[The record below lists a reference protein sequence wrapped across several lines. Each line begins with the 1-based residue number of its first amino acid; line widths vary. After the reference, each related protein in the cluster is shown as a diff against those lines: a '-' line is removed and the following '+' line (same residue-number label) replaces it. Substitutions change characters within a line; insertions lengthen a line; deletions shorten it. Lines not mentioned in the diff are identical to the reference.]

1 MPTLLS
7 PSPPLKNSPHSP
19 LPHCPFPSLITHNT
33 HSLQMTQRNQK
44 SDRRL
49 HKLLQRCLVTKRLA
63 SSLPAQSLC
72 WLSSFSLLS
81 GGFVYAQVD
90 TSIDNIVPTAENS
103 QPTVTNPVKK
113 EVVRDRTA
121 TATESTQATPDFSER
136 RARLKKRLRNKTE
149 VSKVSPVRRSTS
161 QSESDEP
168 VTRIRRSRP
177 NVEISQ
183 PDTTA
188 RRFRRQVE
196 ASRVKPAR
204 IRQEKPQSDSET
216 TSSNYRTIPDRPS
229 EVSQPPSISDS
240 KKDYNNAYIDP
251 NDYKNDGTSN
261 NYQAPNS
268 VVLTERSSGC
278 RTILAQGANGGI
290 CAKIPITPY
299 GNQRVADSNN
309 DVTRKQ
315 APSWIR
321 KSQQTTAI
329 ANVSP
334 SRRLA
339 SRDNNTGWR
348 RTRVGPIN
356 LNNGSWREKPVAS
369 VGVSKSSFRPNR
381 FIPNPT
387 SFNPNPIVGS
397 SASAP
402 SAGELSAPMTADN
415 TAPRDSTV
423 AYDIPLASALPQIPY
438 SGAVAANPGGMMF
451 PLSVPSPITS
461 LFGWRVHPITGD
473 RRFHAGTDLGA
484 AMGTPILAA
493 ATGQVEVADYVGGY
507 GLTVILNHSSAQQ
520 TLYGH
525 MSEIF
530 VQPGQVV
537 QQGSVI
543 GQVGSTGNSTGP
555 HLHFEVRHLTS
566 LGWVATDPGVQL
578 DSALSQL
585 IKATQTARVIGQP
598 GS

>member
-1 MPTLLS
+1 
-7 PSPPLKNSPHSP
+7 
-19 LPHCPFPSLITHNT
+19 
-33 HSLQMTQRNQK
+33 MTQRNQLG
-44 SDRRL
+44 DRRL

-90 TSIDNIVPTAENS
+90 TSIDNIVPTVENS
-103 QPTVTNPVKK
+103 RQAVTNPVKK
-113 EVVRDRTA
+113 EVVRSRSA
-121 TATESTQATPDFSER
+121 SATESTQATPDFSER

-149 VSKVSPVRRSTS
+149 VSQSSEPVRRSTR

-168 VTRIRRSRP
+168 VTRIRRSRAS
-177 NVEISQ
+177 VDSE

-204 IRQEKPQSDSET
+204 IRHTKPQVEDSSV
-216 TSSNYRTIPDRPS
+216 TSSNSRTIERPS
-229 EVSQPPSISDS
+229 EVSRPPSISDS

-261 NYQAPNS
+261 YQAPNS
-268 VVLTERSSGC
+268 VVLTERSNGC
-278 RTILAQGANGGI
+278 RTILAQGAGGI

-321 KSQQTTAI
+321 RSQETTAY

-334 SRRLA
+334 PRRLA
-339 SRDNNTGWR
+339 STLSRSAWR
-348 RTRVGPIN
+348 STRVGPIN

-381 FIPNPT
+381 FIPKPSN
-387 SFNPNPIVGS
+387 FNSNPIVGS
-397 SASAP
+397 SAIAP
-402 SAGELSAPMTADN
+402 APGELSAPMTADN

-423 AYDIPLASALPQIPY
+423 TYDIPLASVLPQIPY
-438 SGAVAANPGGMMF
+438 TGAVAVNPGGMMF

-493 ATGQVEVADYVGGY
+493 ATGQVEVADWVGGY

-543 GQVGSTGNSTGP
+543 GRVGSTGNSTGP

-578 DSALSQL
+578 DSGLSQL
-585 IKATQTARVIGQP
+585 IQATQTARIIGQP

>member
-1 MPTLLS
+1 
-7 PSPPLKNSPHSP
+7 
-19 LPHCPFPSLITHNT
+19 
-33 HSLQMTQRNQK
+33 MTQRNQK

-49 HKLLQRCLVTKRLA
+49 HNLLQRCFVTKRLA

-90 TSIDNIVPTAENS
+90 TSIDNIVPTVENS
-103 QPTVTNPVKK
+103 QPAVTNPVKK
-113 EVVRDRTA
+113 EIVRDRTA
-121 TATESTQATPDFSER
+121 TSAESTPDFSER

-161 QSESDEP
+161 QSESEEP
-168 VTRIRRSRP
+168 VTPIRRSKP
-177 NVEISQ
+177 SVEKSE

-188 RRFRRQVE
+188 RRFRREVE
-196 ASRVKPAR
+196 ASQIKPVR
-204 IRQEKPQSDSET
+204 IRQEDSEA
-216 TSSNYRTIPDRPS
+216 TSNNSRTIERPS
-229 EVSQPPSISDS
+229 EVSRPPSSSDTISGTEG

-251 NDYKNDGTSN
+251 NDYKNDGT
-261 NYQAPNS
+261 NYQPPNS
-268 VVLTERSSGC
+268 VVLTERSHDC
-278 RTILAQGANGGI
+278 RTILAQGANGI

-321 KSQQTTAI
+321 RSQATTAI

-334 SRRLA
+334 PRRL
-339 SRDNNTGWR
+339 SREYNNTGWR
-348 RTRVGPIN
+348 KTRIGPIN
-356 LNNGSWREKPVAS
+356 LNNGSWREKSVAS
-369 VGVSKSSFRPNR
+369 VGVSKSAFRPNR
-381 FIPNPT
+381 FIPNPS
-387 SFNPNPIVGS
+387 SFNSNPIVGS
-397 SASAP
+397 SAIAP
-402 SAGELSAPMTADN
+402 ASGELSAPMTADN

-438 SGAVAANPGGMMF
+438 TGAIAANPGGMMY
-451 PLSVPSPITS
+451 PLSIPSSITS

-493 ATGQVEVADYVGGY
+493 ATGQVEVADWVGGY
-507 GLTVILNHSSAQQ
+507 GLTVILNHTSAQQ

-530 VQPGQVV
+530 VQPGQLV
-537 QQGSVI
+537 QQGTVI
-543 GQVGSTGNSTGP
+543 GRVGSTGNSTGP

-566 LGWVATDPGVQL
+566 QGWVATDPGVEL
-578 DSALSQL
+578 ETALSQL
-585 IKATQTARVIGQP
+585 IKATQTAQIIQP

>member
-1 MPTLLS
+1 
-7 PSPPLKNSPHSP
+7 
-19 LPHCPFPSLITHNT
+19 
-33 HSLQMTQRNQK
+33 MTQRNQK

-49 HKLLQRCLVTKRLA
+49 HNLLQRCFVTKPLA

-90 TSIDNIVPTAENS
+90 TSIDNIVPTVENS
-103 QPTVTNPVKK
+103 QAQVTNPVKK

-121 TATESTQATPDFSER
+121 TAVEATPDFSER
-136 RARLKKRLRNKTE
+136 RARLKKRLRNQTE

-161 QSESDEP
+161 QSESDEL

-177 NVEISQ
+177 SVEISE

-196 ASRVKPAR
+196 ASQVKPVR
-204 IRQEKPQSDSET
+204 IRQEKPQSDSQA
-216 TSSNYRTIPDRPS
+216 TSNNSATIERPS
-229 EVSQPPSISDS
+229 EVSRPPSSSDTISGTEG

-251 NDYKNDGTSN
+251 NDYKNDGTS

-278 RTILAQGANGGI
+278 RTILAPGASGGI
-290 CAKIPITPY
+290 CAKIPIAPY

-309 DVTRKQ
+309 ETTPKQ

-321 KSQQTTAI
+321 RSQATTAS
-329 ANVSP
+329 ANVSTP
-334 SRRLA
+334 RRIA
-339 SRDNNTGWR
+339 RENDNTGWR

-356 LNNGSWREKPVAS
+356 LNNGGWREKSVAS
-369 VGVSKSSFRPNR
+369 ANVSKSAFRPNR

-387 SFNPNPIVGS
+387 SFNANPIVGS
-397 SASAP
+397 SAIARS
-402 SAGELSAPMTADN
+402 SGELSAPMTADN

-438 SGAVAANPGGMMF
+438 TGAIAANPGGMMF
-451 PLSVPSPITS
+451 PLSVASPITS

-493 ATGQVEVADYVGGY
+493 ATGQVEIADYVGGY
-507 GLTVILNHSSAQQ
+507 GLTVILNHTSAQQ

-530 VQPGQVV
+530 VQPGQVI
-537 QQGSVI
+537 QQGTVI
-543 GQVGSTGNSTGP
+543 GRVGSTGNSTGP

-566 LGWVATDPGVQL
+566 QGWVATDPGL
-578 DSALSQL
+578 ELETALSQL
-585 IKATQTARVIGQP
+585 IKATQTAGVIREP

>member
-1 MPTLLS
+1 
-7 PSPPLKNSPHSP
+7 
-19 LPHCPFPSLITHNT
+19 
-33 HSLQMTQRNQK
+33 MTQRNQK

-49 HKLLQRCLVTKRLA
+49 HNLLQRYLVTKRLA

-90 TSIDNIVPTAENS
+90 TSIDNIVPTVENS
-103 QPTVTNPVKK
+103 QPVVTNPVKK
-113 EVVRDRTA
+113 EVVRDRTV
-121 TATESTQATPDFSER
+121 TSVESTPDFSER

-161 QSESDEP
+161 QSESEEP
-168 VTRIRRSRP
+168 VTLLRRSRP
-177 NVEISQ
+177 SVETSE

-196 ASRVKPAR
+196 ASRVKPVK
-204 IRQEKPQSDSET
+204 IRQEDSET
-216 TSSNYRTIPDRPS
+216 TSSNSRTIERPS
-229 EVSQPPSISDS
+229 EVSRPPSSVTEG

-251 NDYKNDGTSN
+251 SDYKNDGT

-278 RTILAQGANGGI
+278 RTILAQGASSI

-309 DVTRKQ
+309 DVTGKQ

-321 KSQQTTAI
+321 RSQATTAI
-329 ANVSP
+329 ASVSP
-334 SRRLA
+334 RRLA
-339 SRDNNTGWR
+339 NEDNNTGWR
-348 RTRVGPIN
+348 KTRVGPIN
-356 LNNGSWREKPVAS
+356 LNNGSWREKSVAS
-369 VGVSKSSFRPNR
+369 NVSKSAFRPNR
-381 FIPNPT
+381 FIPNP
-387 SFNPNPIVGS
+387 SSLNSNSIVGS
-397 SASAP
+397 SAIAEGGSLTIAP
-402 SAGELSAPMTADN
+402 PAGELSAPMTADN

-438 SGAVAANPGGMMF
+438 TGAIAANPGGMMF
-451 PLSVPSPITS
+451 PLSVPSSITS

-493 ATGQVEVADYVGGY
+493 ATGQVEIADWVGGY
-507 GLTVILNHSSAQQ
+507 GLTVILNHTSAQQ

-537 QQGSVI
+537 QQGTVI
-543 GQVGSTGNSTGP
+543 GRVGSTGNSTGP

-566 LGWVATDPGVQL
+566 QGWVATDPGIEL
-578 DSALSQL
+578 ETALSQL

>member
-1 MPTLLS
+1 
-7 PSPPLKNSPHSP
+7 
-19 LPHCPFPSLITHNT
+19 
-33 HSLQMTQRNQK
+33 MTQRNQK

-49 HKLLQRCLVTKRLA
+49 HNLLQRCLVTKRLA

-103 QPTVTNPVKK
+103 QAQVTNPVKK
-113 EVVRDRTA
+113 EVVRDRSA
-121 TATESTQATPDFSER
+121 TTVESTPDFSER

-149 VSKVSPVRRSTS
+149 VSQSSEPVRRSTR

-177 NVEISQ
+177 SVEISE

-196 ASRVKPAR
+196 ASRVKPAI

-229 EVSQPPSISDS
+229 EVSRPPSSSDTISGTEG
-240 KKDYNNAYIDP
+240 KNDYNNAYIDP

-261 NYQAPNS
+261 YQAPNS
-268 VVLTERSSGC
+268 VVLTERSGGC

-321 KSQQTTAI
+321 RSQATTAI

-334 SRRLA
+334 SRRIA
-339 SRDNNTGWR
+339 TEENNTGWR

-356 LNNGSWREKPVAS
+356 LNNGSWREKSVAS
-369 VGVSKSSFRPNR
+369 ATVSKSAFRPNR

-387 SFNPNPIVGS
+387 SFNSNPIVGLG
-397 SASAP
+397 ASAP
-402 SAGELSAPMTADN
+402 AAGELSAPMTADN

-438 SGAVAANPGGMMF
+438 TGAIAANPGGMMF
-451 PLSVPSPITS
+451 PLSVPSQITS

-507 GLTVILNHSSAQQ
+507 GLTVILNHSFAQQ

-525 MSEIF
+525 MSEVL

-537 QQGSVI
+537 QQGTVI
-543 GQVGSTGNSTGP
+543 GRVGSTGNSTGP

-566 LGWVATDPGVQL
+566 QGWVATDPGIQL

-585 IKATQTARVIGQP
+585 IQATQTARVIGQP

>member
-1 MPTLLS
+1 
-7 PSPPLKNSPHSP
+7 
-19 LPHCPFPSLITHNT
+19 
-33 HSLQMTQRNQK
+33 MTQRNQK

-49 HKLLQRCLVTKRLA
+49 HNLLQRCLVTKRLA

-90 TSIDNIVPTAENS
+90 TSIDNIVPTVENS
-103 QPTVTNPVKK
+103 RQAVTNPVKK
-113 EVVRDRTA
+113 EVVRSRSA
-121 TATESTQATPDFSER
+121 TAVESTQATPDFSER
-136 RARLKKRLRNKTE
+136 RARLKKRLRHKTE
-149 VSKVSPVRRSTS
+149 VSQSSEPVRRSTR

-168 VTRIRRSRP
+168 VTRIRRSRLS
-177 NVEISQ
+177 VETSE

-204 IRQEKPQSDSET
+204 IRQEKPQSDSEV
-216 TSSNYRTIPDRPS
+216 TSSNSRTIERPS

-261 NYQAPNS
+261 YQAPNS
-268 VVLTERSSGC
+268 VVLSERSSGC

-321 KSQQTTAI
+321 KSQETTAI

-334 SRRLA
+334 PRRLA
-339 SRDNNTGWR
+339 STKSRSAWR
-348 RTRVGPIN
+348 STRVGPIN

-369 VGVSKSSFRPNR
+369 ATVSKSAFRPNR
-381 FIPNPT
+381 FIPNPS
-387 SFNPNPIVGS
+387 SFNSNPIVGS
-397 SASAP
+397 SAIAP
-402 SAGELSAPMTADN
+402 PAGSLSAPMTADN

-423 AYDIPLASALPQIPY
+423 TYDIPLASALPQIPY
-438 SGAVAANPGGMMF
+438 TGAVAVNPGGMMF

-493 ATGQVEVADYVGGY
+493 ATGQVEVADWVGGY
-507 GLTVILNHSSAQQ
+507 GLTVILNHSFAQQ

-530 VQPGQVV
+530 VQPGQLV
-537 QQGSVI
+537 QQGTVI
-543 GQVGSTGNSTGP
+543 GRVGSTGNSTGP

-566 LGWVATDPGVQL
+566 QGWVATDPGVQL
-578 DSALSQL
+578 DSSLSQL
-585 IKATQTARVIGQP
+585 IQATQTARIIGQP

>member
-1 MPTLLS
+1 
-7 PSPPLKNSPHSP
+7 
-19 LPHCPFPSLITHNT
+19 
-33 HSLQMTQRNQK
+33 MTQRNQK

-49 HKLLQRCLVTKRLA
+49 HNLLQRYLVTKRLA

-90 TSIDNIVPTAENS
+90 TSIDNIVPTVENS

-113 EVVRDRTA
+113 EVVRDGQKPAFPAERSANDDRTV
-121 TATESTQATPDFSER
+121 TSVESTPDFSER
-136 RARLKKRLRNKTE
+136 RARLKKRLRNQTE

-177 NVEISQ
+177 SVEISE
-183 PDTTA
+183 PDTTS
-188 RRFRRQVE
+188 RRFKRQVE
-196 ASRVKPAR
+196 ASRVKPAK
-204 IRQEKPQSDSET
+204 IIQEDSEA
-216 TSSNYRTIPDRPS
+216 TSSNSRTIERPS
-229 EVSQPPSISDS
+229 EVSRPPSSETEG

-251 NDYKNDGTSN
+251 SDYKNDGT

-278 RTILAQGANGGI
+278 RTILAQGASSI

-299 GNQRVADSNN
+299 ENQRVADSNN
-309 DVTRKQ
+309 DVTGKK

-321 KSQQTTAI
+321 RSQATTAI
-329 ANVSP
+329 ASVSP

-339 SRDNNTGWR
+339 SEENNTGWR

-356 LNNGSWREKPVAS
+356 LNNGSWREKSIAS
-369 VGVSKSSFRPNR
+369 GNVSKSAFRPNR
-381 FIPNPT
+381 FIPNP
-387 SFNPNPIVGS
+387 SSLNSNPIVGS
-397 SASAP
+397 SAIAP
-402 SAGELSAPMTADN
+402 PAGELSAPMTADN
-415 TAPRDSTV
+415 TVPRDSTV

-438 SGAVAANPGGMMF
+438 TGAIAANPGGLMF
-451 PLSVPSPITS
+451 PLSVPSSITS

-493 ATGQVEVADYVGGY
+493 ATGQVEIADWVGGY
-507 GLTVILNHSSAQQ
+507 GLTVILNHTSAQQ

-525 MSEIF
+525 MSEVF
-530 VQPGQVV
+530 VQPGQLV
-537 QQGSVI
+537 QQGTVI
-543 GQVGSTGNSTGP
+543 GRVGSTGNSTGP

-566 LGWVATDPGVQL
+566 QGWVAIDPGIEL

-585 IKATQTARVIGQP
+585 IKATQTARVIAEP

>member
-1 MPTLLS
+1 M
-7 PSPPLKNSPHSP
+7 
-19 LPHCPFPSLITHNT
+19 F
-33 HSLQMTQRNQK
+33 
-44 SDRRL
+44 
-49 HKLLQRCLVTKRLA
+49 
-63 SSLPAQSLC
+63 
-72 WLSSFSLLS
+72 
-81 GGFVYAQVD
+81 AQVD
-90 TSIDNIVPTAENS
+90 TSIDNIVPTVENS

-113 EVVRDRTA
+113 EVVRSRSA
-121 TATESTQATPDFSER
+121 TAVESTQATPNFSER

-177 NVEISQ
+177 NVVISQ
-183 PDTTA
+183 PETTA

-196 ASRVKPAR
+196 ASRVNPAR
-204 IRQEKPQSDSET
+204 IRQERPQEDSET
-216 TSSNYRTIPDRPS
+216 TSSNSRPIERPS
-229 EVSQPPSISDS
+229 EVSRPPSISDS

-261 NYQAPNS
+261 YQAPNS
-268 VVLTERSSGC
+268 VILTERSSGC

-321 KSQQTTAI
+321 KSQETTAI

-334 SRRLA
+334 PRRLA
-339 SRDNNTGWR
+339 STLNRSAWR
-348 RTRVGPIN
+348 STRVGPIN
-356 LNNGSWREKPVAS
+356 LNNGGWRQKQVAS

-397 SASAP
+397 GAIAP
-402 SAGELSAPMTADN
+402 AAGSLSAPMTADN

-438 SGAVAANPGGMMF
+438 TGAVASNPGGMMF

-507 GLTVILNHSSAQQ
+507 GITVILNHSSAQQ

-525 MSEIF
+525 MSEVF

-537 QQGSVI
+537 QQGTVI
-543 GQVGSTGNSTGP
+543 GRVGSTGNSTGP

-566 LGWVATDPGVQL
+566 QGWVATDPGVQL
-578 DSALSQL
+578 DSSLSQL

>member
-1 MPTLLS
+1 
-7 PSPPLKNSPHSP
+7 
-19 LPHCPFPSLITHNT
+19 
-33 HSLQMTQRNQK
+33 MTQRNQK

-49 HKLLQRCLVTKRLA
+49 HNLLQRYLVTKRLA

-90 TSIDNIVPTAENS
+90 TSIDNIVPTVENS
-103 QPTVTNPVKK
+103 QPAVTNPVKR
-113 EVVRDRTA
+113 EVVRGTV
-121 TATESTQATPDFSER
+121 TSVESTPDFSER

-177 NVEISQ
+177 SVEISE

-204 IRQEKPQSDSET
+204 IRQEDSEA
-216 TSSNYRTIPDRPS
+216 TSSNSRTIERPS
-229 EVSQPPSISDS
+229 EVSRPPSSGEG

-251 NDYKNDGTSN
+251 NDYKNDGT

-278 RTILAQGANGGI
+278 RTILAQGANGI

-321 KSQQTTAI
+321 KSQATTAI
-329 ANVSP
+329 ASVSP

-339 SRDNNTGWR
+339 TEETNTGWR
-348 RTRVGPIN
+348 KTRVGPIN
-356 LNNGSWREKPVAS
+356 LNNGSWREKSVAS
-369 VGVSKSSFRPNR
+369 TNVSKSAFRPNR
-381 FIPNPT
+381 FIPNPS

-397 SASAP
+397 SAIAP
-402 SAGELSAPMTADN
+402 AAGELSAPMTADN
-415 TAPRDSTV
+415 TAPRDSTA

-438 SGAVAANPGGMMF
+438 IGAIAANPGGMIY
-451 PLSVPSPITS
+451 PLSIPSPITS

-493 ATGQVEVADYVGGY
+493 ATGQVEVADWVGGY
-507 GLTVILNHSSAQQ
+507 GLTVILNHTSAQQ

-537 QQGSVI
+537 QQGTII

-566 LGWVATDPGVQL
+566 QGWVATDPGVEL
-578 DSALSQL
+578 ETTLSQL
-585 IKATQTARVIGQP
+585 IKTTQTARVIGEP

>member
-1 MPTLLS
+1 M
-7 PSPPLKNSPHSP
+7 
-19 LPHCPFPSLITHNT
+19 F
-33 HSLQMTQRNQK
+33 
-44 SDRRL
+44 
-49 HKLLQRCLVTKRLA
+49 
-63 SSLPAQSLC
+63 
-72 WLSSFSLLS
+72 
-81 GGFVYAQVD
+81 AQVD
-90 TSIDNIVPTAENS
+90 TSIDNIVPTVENS
-103 QPTVTNPVKK
+103 QPAVTNPVKK
-113 EVVRDRTA
+113 EVVRSRSA
-121 TATESTQATPDFSER
+121 SATESTQATPDFSER

-149 VSKVSPVRRSTS
+149 VSKSPLRPST

-168 VTRIRRSRP
+168 VSRIRRSRP
-177 NVEISQ
+177 SVDSE

-196 ASRVKPAR
+196 ASQVNPAR
-204 IRQEKPQSDSET
+204 IRQEKPQSDSQA
-216 TSSNYRTIPDRPS
+216 TSSNSRTIERPS

-261 NYQAPNS
+261 YQAPNS
-268 VVLTERSSGC
+268 VVLTERSGGC
-278 RTILAQGANGGI
+278 RTILPQSANGGI

-299 GNQRVADSNN
+299 GDQRVADSNN
-309 DVTRKQ
+309 DVTHKQ

-321 KSQQTTAI
+321 RSQETTAI

-334 SRRLA
+334 RHLKSEN
-339 SRDNNTGWR
+339 NNTGWH

-356 LNNGSWREKPVAS
+356 LNNSSWREKSVAS
-369 VGVSKSSFRPNR
+369 ASVSKSAFRPNR
-381 FIPNPT
+381 FIPNPG
-387 SFNPNPIVGS
+387 SFNSNPIVGS
-397 SASAP
+397 SAIAP

-438 SGAVAANPGGMMF
+438 TGAVASNPGGMMF

-473 RRFHAGTDLGA
+473 RRFHSGTDLGA

-493 ATGQVEVADYVGGY
+493 ATGQVEVADWVGGY
-507 GLTVILNHSSAQQ
+507 GLTVIMNHSSAQQ

-537 QQGSVI
+537 QQGTVI
-543 GQVGSTGNSTGP
+543 GRVGSTGNSTGP

-566 LGWVATDPGVQL
+566 QGWVATDPGIQL

-585 IKATQTARVIGQP
+585 IQATQTARIIGQP

>member
-1 MPTLLS
+1 
-7 PSPPLKNSPHSP
+7 
-19 LPHCPFPSLITHNT
+19 
-33 HSLQMTQRNQK
+33 MTQRNQK

-49 HKLLQRCLVTKRLA
+49 HNLLQRCLVTKRLA

-90 TSIDNIVPTAENS
+90 TSIDNIVPTVENS
-103 QPTVTNPVKK
+103 RQIPVTNPVKK
-113 EVVRDRTA
+113 EVVRSRSA
-121 TATESTQATPDFSER
+121 TAVESTQATPDFSER
-136 RARLKKRLRNKTE
+136 RRRLKKRLRNKTE
-149 VSKVSPVRRSTS
+149 VSQSSEPVRRSTR

-177 NVEISQ
+177 SVVISE

-204 IRQEKPQSDSET
+204 IRQEKPQSDSEA
-216 TSSNYRTIPDRPS
+216 TSSNSRTIERPS

-261 NYQAPNS
+261 YQAPNS
-268 VVLTERSSGC
+268 VVLTERSNGC
-278 RTILAQGANGGI
+278 RTILAQSANGGI

-309 DVTRKQ
+309 DVTPKQ

-321 KSQQTTAI
+321 KSQQTTAS

-334 SRRLA
+334 PRRLA
-339 SRDNNTGWR
+339 STLSRSAWR
-348 RTRVGPIN
+348 STRVGPIN
-356 LNNGSWREKPVAS
+356 LNNGSWREKSVAS
-369 VGVSKSSFRPNR
+369 VGVSKSAFRPNR
-381 FIPNPT
+381 FIPNPS
-387 SFNPNPIVGS
+387 SFNSNPIVGS
-397 SASAP
+397 SAIAEGGSLTIAP

-438 SGAVAANPGGMMF
+438 TGAVAANPGGMMF
-451 PLSVPSPITS
+451 PLSIPSPITS
-461 LFGWRVHPITGD
+461 LFGWRVHPITGVS
-473 RRFHAGTDLGA
+473 RFHAGTDLGA

-493 ATGQVEVADYVGGY
+493 ATGQVEVADWVGGY

-525 MSEIF
+525 MSEVF
-530 VQPGQVV
+530 VQPGQLV
-537 QQGSVI
+537 QQGTVI
-543 GQVGSTGNSTGP
+543 GRVGSTGNSTGP

-566 LGWVATDPGVQL
+566 QGWVATDPGVQL
-578 DSALSQL
+578 DSAMSQL
-585 IKATQTARVIGQP
+585 IQATQTARIIGQP

>member
-1 MPTLLS
+1 M
-7 PSPPLKNSPHSP
+7 
-19 LPHCPFPSLITHNT
+19 
-33 HSLQMTQRNQK
+33 
-44 SDRRL
+44 
-49 HKLLQRCLVTKRLA
+49 
-63 SSLPAQSLC
+63 
-72 WLSSFSLLS
+72 
-81 GGFVYAQVD
+81 YAQVD
-90 TSIDNIVPTAENS
+90 TSIDNIVPTVENS
-103 QPTVTNPVKK
+103 RQTVTNPVKK
-113 EVVRDRTA
+113 EVVRSRSA
-121 TATESTQATPDFSER
+121 SLAESTQNTPDFSQR

-149 VSKVSPVRRSTS
+149 VSQSSPVRRSTS

-168 VTRIRRSRP
+168 VTRIRRSRAS
-177 NVEISQ
+177 VDSE

-188 RRFRRQVE
+188 RRFRGQVE

-204 IRQEKPQSDSET
+204 IRHRKPQSDSET
-216 TSSNYRTIPDRPS
+216 TSSNSRTIERPS
-229 EVSQPPSISDS
+229 EVSRPPSISDS

-261 NYQAPNS
+261 YQAPNS
-268 VVLTERSSGC
+268 VVLSERSSGC
-278 RTILAQGANGGI
+278 RSILAQGAGGI

-321 KSQQTTAI
+321 RSQETTAI

-334 SRRLA
+334 PRRLK
-339 SRDNNTGWR
+339 SENNNTGWR

-356 LNNGSWREKPVAS
+356 LNNGSWREKSVAS
-369 VGVSKSSFRPNR
+369 ATVSKSAFRPNR
-381 FIPNPT
+381 FIPNPS
-387 SFNPNPIVGS
+387 SFNSNPIIGS
-397 SASAP
+397 GAIAP
-402 SAGELSAPMTADN
+402 PAGELSAPMTADN

-438 SGAVAANPGGMMF
+438 TGAVAANPGGMMF

-525 MSEIF
+525 MSEVF

-543 GQVGSTGNSTGP
+543 GRVGSTGNSTGP

-566 LGWVATDPGVQL
+566 QGWVATDPGIQL

-585 IKATQTARVIGQP
+585 IQATQTARIIGQTYR
-598 GS
+598 

>member
-1 MPTLLS
+1 
-7 PSPPLKNSPHSP
+7 
-19 LPHCPFPSLITHNT
+19 
-33 HSLQMTQRNQK
+33 MTQRNQK

-49 HKLLQRCLVTKRLA
+49 HNLLQRYLVTKRLA
-63 SSLPAQSLC
+63 SSLPAQTLC

-90 TSIDNIVPTAENS
+90 TSIDNIVPTVENS
-103 QPTVTNPVKK
+103 QPAVTNPVKR

-121 TATESTQATPDFSER
+121 TSVESTPDFSER

-149 VSKVSPVRRSTS
+149 VSKVSPVRRTTS

-177 NVEISQ
+177 SVEISE

-196 ASRVKPAR
+196 ASRVKPVR
-204 IRQEKPQSDSET
+204 IRQEDSET
-216 TSSNYRTIPDRPS
+216 TSSNSRTIERPS
-229 EVSQPPSISDS
+229 EVSRPPSSGTEG

-251 NDYKNDGTSN
+251 NDYKNDGT

-278 RTILAQGANGGI
+278 RTILAQGANGI

-309 DVTRKQ
+309 DVTGKQ

-321 KSQQTTAI
+321 KSQATTAI
-329 ANVSP
+329 ASVSP
-334 SRRLA
+334 RRLA
-339 SRDNNTGWR
+339 SQDNNTGWR
-348 RTRVGPIN
+348 KTRVGPIN
-356 LNNGSWREKPVAS
+356 LNNGSWREKSVAS
-369 VGVSKSSFRPNR
+369 TNVSKSAFRPNR
-381 FIPNPT
+381 FIPNAG
-387 SFNPNPIVGS
+387 SFNTNPIVGS
-397 SASAP
+397 SAIAP
-402 SAGELSAPMTADN
+402 PAGELSAPMTADN

-438 SGAVAANPGGMMF
+438 NGAIAANPGGMMF
-451 PLSVPSPITS
+451 PLSVPSSITS

-493 ATGQVEVADYVGGY
+493 ATGQVEVADWVGGY

-530 VQPGQVV
+530 VQPGQLV
-537 QQGSVI
+537 QQGTVI
-543 GQVGSTGNSTGP
+543 GRVGSTGNSTGP

-566 LGWVATDPGVQL
+566 QGWVAIDPGVEL

-585 IKATQTARVIGQP
+585 IKATQTARVVGEP

>member
-1 MPTLLS
+1 
-7 PSPPLKNSPHSP
+7 
-19 LPHCPFPSLITHNT
+19 
-33 HSLQMTQRNQK
+33 MTQRNQ
-44 SDRRL
+44 SGDRRL
-49 HKLLQRCLVTKRLA
+49 HNLLQRCLATKPLA

-72 WLSSFSLLS
+72 WLSSFTLLS

-90 TSIDNIVPTAENS
+90 TSVDNIVPTVENS
-103 QPTVTNPVKK
+103 QQTPVTNPVEK
-113 EVVRDRTA
+113 EVVRSRSA
-121 TATESTQATPDFSER
+121 TAVESTQATPDFSER
-136 RARLKKRLRNKTE
+136 RARLKKRLRIKTE
-149 VSKVSPVRRSTS
+149 VSQSSPVRRSTS
-161 QSESDEP
+161 QSESDES
-168 VTRIRRSRP
+168 VARIRRSRP
-177 NVEISQ
+177 SVEISK

-188 RRFRRQVE
+188 RRFRQQVE
-196 ASRVKPAR
+196 ASRVKP
-204 IRQEKPQSDSET
+204 QEKPQEA

-229 EVSQPPSISDS
+229 EVSPPPSNSDTISGVEG

-251 NDYKNDGTSN
+251 NDYKNDGTSK
-261 NYQAPNS
+261 YQAPNS

-278 RTILAQGANGGI
+278 RTILAPGANGGGI
-290 CAKIPITPY
+290 CAKIPITRY

-309 DVTRKQ
+309 QTTRSS

-321 KSQQTTAI
+321 RSQNLAI

-334 SRRLA
+334 ARRLA
-339 SRDNNTGWR
+339 SGENNTGWR

-356 LNNGSWREKPVAS
+356 LNNGGWREKPLAS
-369 VGVSKSSFRPNR
+369 ANVSKSSFRPNR
-381 FIPNPT
+381 FIPNPS

-397 SASAP
+397 RAIAP
-402 SAGELSAPMTADN
+402 PAGSLSAPMTADN
-415 TAPRDSTV
+415 VAPRDSTV
-423 AYDIPLASALPQIPY
+423 AYNIPLASALPQIPY
-438 SGAVAANPGGMMF
+438 TGAVAANPGGMMF
-451 PLSVPSPITS
+451 PLSIPSPITS

-525 MSEIF
+525 MSEVL
-530 VQPGQVV
+530 VQPGQLV
-537 QQGSVI
+537 QQGTVI
-543 GQVGSTGNSTGP
+543 GRVGSTGNSTGP

-566 LGWVATDPGVQL
+566 QGWVATNPGVQL

-585 IKATQTARVIGQP
+585 IQATQTARVIGQP

>member
-1 MPTLLS
+1 
-7 PSPPLKNSPHSP
+7 
-19 LPHCPFPSLITHNT
+19 
-33 HSLQMTQRNQK
+33 MTQRNQK

-49 HKLLQRCLVTKRLA
+49 HNLLQRYLVTKRLA

-72 WLSSFSLLS
+72 WLSSFSFLS

-90 TSIDNIVPTAENS
+90 TSIDNIVPTVENS
-103 QPTVTNPVKK
+103 QPVVTNPVKK
-113 EVVRDRTA
+113 EVVRDRTV
-121 TATESTQATPDFSER
+121 TSVESTPDFSER

-161 QSESDEP
+161 QSESEEP
-168 VTRIRRSRP
+168 VTLIRRSRP
-177 NVEISQ
+177 SVETSE

-196 ASRVKPAR
+196 ASRVKPVR
-204 IRQEKPQSDSET
+204 IRQEDSEA
-216 TSSNYRTIPDRPS
+216 TSSNSSTIERPS
-229 EVSQPPSISDS
+229 EVSRPPSSGTEG

-251 NDYKNDGTSN
+251 NDYKNDGT

-278 RTILAQGANGGI
+278 RTILAQGANGI

-309 DVTRKQ
+309 DVTGKQ

-321 KSQQTTAI
+321 RSQATTAI
-329 ANVSP
+329 ASVSS

-339 SRDNNTGWR
+339 SEENNTGWR

-356 LNNGSWREKPVAS
+356 LNNGSWREKSVAS
-369 VGVSKSSFRPNR
+369 NVSKSAFRPNR
-381 FIPNPT
+381 FIPNVGSLNT
-387 SFNPNPIVGS
+387 NPIVGS
-397 SASAP
+397 SAIAP
-402 SAGELSAPMTADN
+402 VSGELSAPMTADN

-438 SGAVAANPGGMMF
+438 TGAIAANPGGMMF
-451 PLSVPSPITS
+451 PLSIPSPITS

-493 ATGQVEVADYVGGY
+493 ATGQVEIADWVGGY
-507 GLTVILNHSSAQQ
+507 GLTVILNHTSAQQ

-530 VQPGQVV
+530 VQPGQLV
-537 QQGSVI
+537 QQGTVI
-543 GQVGSTGNSTGP
+543 GRVGSTGNSTGP

-566 LGWVATDPGVQL
+566 QGWVAIDPGVEL

>member
-1 MPTLLS
+1 
-7 PSPPLKNSPHSP
+7 
-19 LPHCPFPSLITHNT
+19 
-33 HSLQMTQRNQK
+33 MTQRNQN

-49 HKLLQRCLVTKRLA
+49 HNLLQRCLVTKRLA

-90 TSIDNIVPTAENS
+90 TSIDNIVPTVENS

-113 EVVRDRTA
+113 EVVRSRSA
-121 TATESTQATPDFSER
+121 SATESNQATPDFSER
-136 RARLKKRLRNKTE
+136 RRRLKNRLRNKTE

-168 VTRIRRSRP
+168 VTRIRRSRA
-177 NVEISQ
+177 NVVISQ

-196 ASRVKPAR
+196 ASRVNPVR

-216 TSSNYRTIPDRPS
+216 TSSNSRTIERPS
-229 EVSQPPSISDS
+229 EVSRPPSISDS

-251 NDYKNDGTSN
+251 SDYKNDGTSN
-261 NYQAPNS
+261 YQAPNS
-268 VVLTERSSGC
+268 VILTERSSGC

-309 DVTRKQ
+309 DVTPKQ

-321 KSQQTTAI
+321 KSQETTAI

-334 SRRLA
+334 PRRLA
-339 SRDNNTGWR
+339 TNLNNSGWR
-348 RTRVGPIN
+348 STRVGPIN
-356 LNNGSWREKPVAS
+356 LNNGGWRQKQVAS

-397 SASAP
+397 GAIAP
-402 SAGELSAPMTADN
+402 AAGSLSAPMTADN

-438 SGAVAANPGGMMF
+438 TGAVASNPGGMMF

-507 GLTVILNHSSAQQ
+507 GITVILNHSSAQQ

-525 MSEIF
+525 MSEVF

-537 QQGSVI
+537 QQGTVI
-543 GQVGSTGNSTGP
+543 GRVGSTGNSTGP

-566 LGWVATDPGVQL
+566 RGWVATDPGVQL
-578 DSALSQL
+578 DSSLSQL
-585 IKATQTARVIGQP
+585 IKATQTASLR
-598 GS
+598 SN

>member
-1 MPTLLS
+1 
-7 PSPPLKNSPHSP
+7 
-19 LPHCPFPSLITHNT
+19 
-33 HSLQMTQRNQK
+33 MTQRNQK
-44 SDRRL
+44 SGCRL
-49 HKLLQRCLVTKRLA
+49 HNLLQRYLVTKRLA

-90 TSIDNIVPTAENS
+90 TSIDNIVPTVENS
-103 QPTVTNPVKK
+103 QPAVTNPVKR
-113 EVVRDRTA
+113 EVVRGTA
-121 TATESTQATPDFSER
+121 TSVESTPDFSER

-177 NVEISQ
+177 SVEISE
-183 PDTTA
+183 PDTTS

-196 ASRVKPAR
+196 ASRVKPVK
-204 IRQEKPQSDSET
+204 IRQEDSET
-216 TSSNYRTIPDRPS
+216 TSSNSRTIERPS
-229 EVSQPPSISDS
+229 EVSRPPSSGTEG

-251 NDYKNDGTSN
+251 NDYKNDGT

-278 RTILAQGANGGI
+278 RTILSQGANGI

-321 KSQQTTAI
+321 KSQATTAI
-329 ANVSP
+329 ASVSP
-334 SRRLA
+334 RRLA
-339 SRDNNTGWR
+339 SQESNTGWR
-348 RTRVGPIN
+348 KTRVGPIN
-356 LNNGSWREKPVAS
+356 LNNGSWREKSVAS
-369 VGVSKSSFRPNR
+369 NVSKSAYRPNR
-381 FIPNPT
+381 FIPNPS
-387 SFNPNPIVGS
+387 SFNSNPIVGS
-397 SASAP
+397 SAIAP
-402 SAGELSAPMTADN
+402 AAGELSAPMTADN
-415 TAPRDSTV
+415 TVPRDSTV

-438 SGAVAANPGGMMF
+438 TGAIAANPGGMMY
-451 PLSVPSPITS
+451 PLSIPSSITS

-493 ATGQVEVADYVGGY
+493 ATGQVEIADWVGGY
-507 GLTVILNHSSAQQ
+507 GLTVILNHTSAQQ

-525 MSEIF
+525 MSEVF
-530 VQPGQVV
+530 VQPGQLV
-537 QQGSVI
+537 QQGTVI
-543 GQVGSTGNSTGP
+543 GRVGSTGNSTGP

-566 LGWVATDPGVQL
+566 QGWVAIDPGIQL
-578 DSALSQL
+578 DTALSQL
-585 IKATQTARVIGQP
+585 IKATQTARVIPEP